1 MSIAR
6 SAPVSIPTAFA
17 LAFAQIA
24 QRRVLGLLLKSI
36 ALALMLSVA
45 VAAGF
50 SAALLWGIS
59 AIFGAEWATG
69 GAGTALGVVTSML
82 GVWLA
87 WRIVAMAVLQFYA
100 DDVVAAVEARHYPA
114 LRPRDVPLREQAR
127 QAGRGAL
134 RALIANLIALP
145 FALALLFTGVGT
157 AIVFAVVN
165 AWLLGRE
172 LRDMVWLRH
181 AADLRDA
188 PLGPLSRFLLG
199 LVVVG
204 LLAVPL
210 LNLLAPF
217 LGAAAATHMVHRAAA
232 RP

>member
-17 LAFAQIA
+17 LAFGQLT
-24 QRRVLGLLLKSI
+24 QRRVLLLLLKCI
-36 ALALMLSVA
+36 ALALVLSVA

-50 SAALLWGIS
+50 SAALLWGV
-59 AIFGAEWATG
+59 AAVVGDAWVEG
-69 GAGTALGVVTSML
+69 GAGTALRVVATVL

-87 WRIVAMAVLQFYA
+87 WRVVAMAVVQFYA

-114 LRPRDVPLREQAR
+114 LRPREVPLREQAV
-127 QAGRGAL
+127 QAGRGAM
-134 RALIANLIALP
+134 RALIANLVALP

-181 AADLRDA
+181 AVDLTDA

-199 LVVVG
+199 FAVVG
-204 LLAVPL
+204 LLAVPFV
-210 LNLLAPF
+210 NLLAPF
-217 LGAAAATHMVHRAAA
+217 VGAAAATHMVHRAAA
-232 RP
+232 RH